1 MDVRGSDLGA
11 ACERDADDVCDVAG
25 HELPSD
31 HPAFALCDRRPG
43 PDGGHFRQAVDLE
56 LRDSEI
62 DPGPL
67 HEAKALDPI
76 PRPDELRLNHGQIAS
91 HDQERHPGP
100 FALNRL
106 REGLVKLLGAG
117 VFSED
122 AGTDRDVRDRQALRG
137 LSADRGTLKTSDR
150 LLNDDLPSPGI
161 EVVERDLPDKHGG
174 AWLPSESFQ
183 PCLQLPKQGFGVR
196 AT

>member
-1 MDVRGSDLGA
+1 MDVGGPDFGA
-11 ACERDADDVCDVAG
+11 IGERDLDDVRDVAR
-25 HELPSD
+25 HELPRD
-31 HPAFALCDRRPG
+31 HSSFAVGDRRAIAH
-43 PDGGHFRQAVDLE
+43 GGHFGEVVDLE
-56 LRDSEI
+56 LRHGKI
-62 DPGPL
+62 DPSAL
-67 HEAKALDPI
+67 HEAKALDPG
-76 PRPDELRLNHGQIAS
+76 PWPDELGFDDREIVAD
-91 HDQERHPGP
+91 DQERHPRP
-100 FALNRL
+100 FALQRL
-106 REGLVKLLGAG
+106 REGIVKLLGAG
-117 VFSED
+117 IDSED
-122 AGTDRDVRDRQALRG
+122 TATDRDVRDRQALRG